1 MFQTGVR
8 MNSGN
13 IIDNLI
19 IPYEM
24 SYSSLIA
31 ILIILSTQKGINTNH
46 QFTRNTYIL
55 EIRCLINICG
65 LSLRIKR
72 DSFPSL
78 VSLFIQVFVL
88 LFQL

>member
-8 MNSGN
+8 MNSRN

-31 ILIILSTQKGINTNH
+31 KGINTNH
-46 QFTRNTYIL
+46 HFTRNTYIH
-55 EIRCLINICG
+55 EIRCLINICE